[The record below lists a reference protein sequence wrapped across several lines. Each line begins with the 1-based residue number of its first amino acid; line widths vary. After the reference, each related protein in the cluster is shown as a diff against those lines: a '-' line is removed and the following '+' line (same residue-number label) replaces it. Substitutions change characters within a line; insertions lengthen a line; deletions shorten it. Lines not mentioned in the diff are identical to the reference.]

1 MVKRTTYSMHY
12 YTFFFF
18 SHFCKRFGYCCFL
31 CRPWSVLANL
41 DVHLHKCSFFLLLL
55 LSAVLHFFGI
65 QCTVTTTQKKKA
77 GLVLHSYTHA
87 KKKKVRRRFFLYM
100 PNVWL
105 VCRAAH
111 SLFSFF
117 LFHFFLCVL
126 SILRRFYSTT
136 QDNTCTYFR
145 PDFLK
150 EATLCLYSLS
160 QLVISK
166 YTTAIVFSLLFFFPF
181 PPSLSWWT
189 RLRYSC
195 GAASTPGTGR
205 RACSP
210 SVPLVALWPSH
221 AEDTLTSGAI
231 AACTSQAS
239 SCGRATARST
249 FTITLTRWGRCWR
262 CAFMAQLCA
271 LII

>member
-1 MVKRTTYSMHY
+1 MIRASKLRRSLTQM
-12 YTFFFF
+12 
-18 SHFCKRFGYCCFL
+18 L
-31 CRPWSVLANL
+31 
-41 DVHLHKCSFFLLLL
+41 FFLLLL

-87 KKKKVRRRFFLYM
+87 KKKKRCVGAFFYICQTSDLSVGQ
-100 PNVWL
+100 PIL
-105 VCRAAH
+105 S
-111 SLFSFF
+111 SLFFSST
-117 LFHFFLCVL
+117 FFLCVL

-181 PPSLSWWT
+181 PPSLS
-189 RLRYSC
+189 
-195 GAASTPGTGR
+195 
-205 RACSP
+205 
-210 SVPLVALWPSH
+210 
-221 AEDTLTSGAI
+221 
-231 AACTSQAS
+231 
-239 SCGRATARST
+239 
-249 FTITLTRWGRCWR
+249 
-262 CAFMAQLCA
+262 
-271 LII
+271 